1 MVFRSPASLIRFAE
15 EQEQAEERK
24 AKVRRMSNILR
35 DAFIVVVS
43 TLKLLVIFF
52 FKLEEPRNEMLGQE
66 ELFWA
71 TGRER
76 TCVRQ
81 YHSCSDQE
89 YYQDRDHHHDQDHD
103 QD

>member
-35 DAFIVVVS
+35 DAFIVVAS
-43 TLKLLVIFF
+43 TL
-52 FKLEEPRNEMLGQE
+52 RNEMLGQE